1 LKNRASLKQDLQ
13 MYRVDISAL
22 HQYFYEASVWKE
34 DVFVRVSGKVI
45 VVRFLVSQ
53 EVGLACF
60 K

>member
-1 LKNRASLKQDLQ
+1 